1 MIICCTFLPPGK
13 DREGTAARFGGT
25 MRSDGMMSILQ
36 DLDIT
41 AGTNLSMKSRPVTSL
56 NDGNIHVFVD
66 GNKSVLLQK
75 NSSGTTVTFLGGDD
89 SER

>member
-36 DLDIT
+36 DLEMTST
-41 AGTNLSMKSRPVTSL
+41 AGTNISMKSRPVTSL
-56 NDGNIHVFVD
+56 DDGNIHVFVD

-75 NSSGTTVTFLGGDD
+75 KSSGTTVTFLG
-89 SER
+89 

>member
-1 MIICCTFLPPGK
+1 
-13 DREGTAARFGGT
+13 
-25 MRSDGMMSILQ
+25 MRSDDMMSILQ
-36 DLDIT
+36 DLDMTST
-41 AGTNLSMKSRPVTSL
+41 AGTNISLKSRPVTSL
-56 NDGNIHVFVD
+56 SDGNIHVFVD